1 MGCKVIIS
9 PRAIQDLEEIVR
21 YISFDN
27 GKAAERFGY
36 TLIDAAL
43 SLATFPERGRF
54 VPEFND
60 GKTRELIYGAYRIV
74 YRVDL
79 AKEAVFVSR
88 FWHAARLLTAADARS

>member
-1 MGCKVIIS
+1 MGCQVIIS

-21 YISFDN
+21 YISFDDR
-27 GKAAERFGY
+27 KTAEQFGY

-60 GKTRELIYGAYRIV
+60 GKTRELLYSPYRIV

-79 AKEAVFVSR
+79 EANAVLVSR
-88 FWHAARLLTAADARS
+88 FWHGARLLTAAAARS